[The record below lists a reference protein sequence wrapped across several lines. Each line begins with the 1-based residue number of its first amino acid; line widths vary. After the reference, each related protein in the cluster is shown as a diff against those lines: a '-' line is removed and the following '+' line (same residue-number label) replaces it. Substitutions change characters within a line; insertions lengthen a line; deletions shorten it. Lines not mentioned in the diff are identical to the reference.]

1 MALRKVI
8 TVFNVMNYE
17 SMNLTKLT
25 LKVTKLFELFYHFFY
40 SIVKEH
46 IEIFCFI
53 NYDIKKQHI
62 FRCLLYGY
70 PKSSNGIQ
78 AMKKKIFLQFIRKQQ
93 GFVHIKCLKGFKIAI
108 ATYPKSSL
116 WRTITLNKEI
126 WKVTIELD
134 THKGN
139 RDLA

>member
-8 TVFNVMNYE
+8 TIFTVMNYE
-17 SMNLTKLT
+17 SMNLTQPT
-25 LKVTKLFELFYHFFY
+25 LKGTKLFLELFYFFY
-40 SIVKEH
+40 SIVKEI
-46 IEIFCFI
+46 IEVFCFI
-53 NYDIKKQHI
+53 NYNFKKQHM

-78 AMKKKIFLQFIRKQQ
+78 ALKKNFLQFIRVQR
-93 GFVHIKCLKGFKIAI
+93 GFVHIGCLKGFKIAI
-108 ATYPKSSL
+108 ATYPKRSL

-126 WKVTIELD
+126 LKVTFELN
-134 THKGN
+134 THQSI